1 MLSFIGQILRNAIGG
16 SAAAK
21 LLRTH
26 ICHKA
31 TLQCAD
37 LAANLAHTQSGTAAD
52 LGDSCTAMGDAA
64 TNTLTLRHITK
75 LPH

>member
-1 MLSFIGQILRNAIGG
+1 LICQILRNAIGS

-21 LLRTH
+21 LSRTH

-31 TLQCAD
+31 TVQYAD
-37 LAANLAHTQSGTAAD
+37 LAAKLDHTQSGTAAD
-52 LGDSCTAMGDAA
+52 LADSCTAMGDAA
-64 TNTLTLRHITK
+64 TNTLTLRHIAK